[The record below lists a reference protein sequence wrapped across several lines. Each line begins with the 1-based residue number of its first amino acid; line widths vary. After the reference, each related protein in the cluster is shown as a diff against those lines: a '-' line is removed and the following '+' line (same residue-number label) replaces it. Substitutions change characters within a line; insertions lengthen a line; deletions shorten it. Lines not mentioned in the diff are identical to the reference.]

1 MLKTLLSAFKSED
14 LAALVAIL
22 ICFLVALFI

>member
-1 MLKTLLSAFKSED
+1 MLKTLLSSFKAD
-14 LAALVAIL
+14 LTALVVIL